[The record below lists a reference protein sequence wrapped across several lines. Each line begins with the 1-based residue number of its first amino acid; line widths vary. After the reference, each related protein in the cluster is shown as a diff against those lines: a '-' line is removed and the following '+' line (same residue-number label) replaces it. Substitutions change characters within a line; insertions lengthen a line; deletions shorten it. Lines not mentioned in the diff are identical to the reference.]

1 MANKFQQGALQRL
14 QQEQENNKK
23 IPDHSAKQAEGY
35 NIPEPESRAK
45 PAAAEKE
52 IRHMDSVPD
61 LDLTDFLEIEPRREA
76 KNKTFYLDVEVIE
89 AISAAARKQNVAD
102 SKLVNDVLRRVLGI
116 RR

>member
-23 IPDHSAKQAEGY
+23 TPNHSAKQAEEY
-35 NIPEPESRAK
+35 DKSEPESRAK
-45 PAAAEKE
+45 PAEAEKE
-52 IRHMDSVPD
+52 IRHIDSVP
-61 LDLTDFLEIEPRREA
+61 DLTDFLEIEPRREA